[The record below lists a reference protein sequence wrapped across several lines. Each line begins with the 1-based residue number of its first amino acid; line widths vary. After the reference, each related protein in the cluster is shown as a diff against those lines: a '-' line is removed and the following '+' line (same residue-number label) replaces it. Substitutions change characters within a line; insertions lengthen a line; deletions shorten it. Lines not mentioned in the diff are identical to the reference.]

1 MFISFCVSTLIFR
14 EIYVHEY
21 WELILFDRMIE
32 RVRSSLKESI
42 FYEIPF
48 SNSKCCFVNKQK
60 ITHKKNKNNKLFNK
74 INAVILIVF
83 LGAFYHR
90 SIGYNFFLNDSQN
103 CDIRRENNFFG
114 PLECANQSIN
124 CRKKNNSKWIQ
135 LSFFEYILL
144 LFQLYFCNKILY
156 KCVCV
161 VAKLKIIDDERW
173 KKTISSREIKQKKSW
188 KRFRQQ
194 AY

>member
-32 RVRSSLKESI
+32 RVRSSLKKSI

-124 CRKKNNSKWIQ
+124 CRKKKQFEMNPVV
-135 LSFFEYILL
+135 FFWVYL
-144 LFQLYFCNKILY
+144 
-156 KCVCV
+156 
-161 VAKLKIIDDERW
+161 VAFSII
-173 KKTISSREIKQKKSW
+173 
-188 KRFRQQ
+188 FL
-194 AY
+194 